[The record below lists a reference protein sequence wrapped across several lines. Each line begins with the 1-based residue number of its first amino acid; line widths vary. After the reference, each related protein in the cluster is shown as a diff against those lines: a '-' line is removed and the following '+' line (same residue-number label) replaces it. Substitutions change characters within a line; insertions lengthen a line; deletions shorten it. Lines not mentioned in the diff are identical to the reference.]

1 MPNLRQLYY
10 YPIKGLQG
18 IALPRVSVEAG
29 ERLPSDRRFA
39 IGDQS
44 TVFDDANPS
53 HIKKQNLVVQMKHEK
68 LAALG
73 VTFDPGSATLSLSV
87 KSDTQQFALETPQ
100 GRRDFERTLTD
111 FMAAEIKGP
120 ARLISAPGLGFTDLS
135 HKSVSL
141 INLNSVRALEE
152 QLGYPIDPRRFRANL
167 YFDGVP
173 AWEEESWLEKTL
185 EISGVRLKVY
195 RVTDRCTAINVNPQT
210 AERDTTL
217 QSMRKALGHIN
228 MGVYATIEN
237 AGELVSGSE
246 FALP

>member
-10 YPIKGLQG
+10 YPVKGLQG

-29 ERLPSDRRFA
+29 ERLPFDRRFA

-44 TVFDDANPS
+44 TVFDEANPG
-53 HIKKQNLVVQMKHEK
+53 HVKKQNLVVQMKYEK

-73 VTFDPGSATLSLSV
+73 VAFDPDSVTLSLRLDSE
-87 KSDTQQFALETPQ
+87 TQQFALETAQ
-100 GRRDFERTLTD
+100 GRHHFECALTD
-111 FMAAEIKGP
+111 FMAPNIKGP

-152 QLGYPIDPRRFRANL
+152 KLGYAVDPRRFRANL
-167 YFDGVP
+167 YFDDVP
-173 AWEEESWLEKTL
+173 AWEEESWLDKTL
-185 EISGVRLKVY
+185 EINGVRLKVY
-195 RVTDRCTAINVNPQT
+195 RITDRCAAINVNPQT
-210 AERDTTL
+210 AVRDTTL

-237 AGELVSGSE
+237 AGELECGSE
-246 FALP
+246 FALL